1 MVIIVW
7 QAPDKGG
14 VRLAPVGVQRDG
26 RDGRVLVTR
35 VAASLVSV
43 LGVCQGTIL
52 AQGGE
57 GGHTN
62 PGGDHIWHGAQGEKT
77 ERRSSN
83 LCMLVAKRRIP

>member
-62 PGGDHIWHGAQGEKT
+62 PGGDHIWHGAQGEET
-77 ERRSSN
+77 ER
-83 LCMLVAKRRIP
+83 KKIG